1 MIIDVVALH
10 VGIMLPSRETAM
22 TGRHDVAGL
31 VEFGKEAE
39 AAGFDSV
46 WVGDSLLARSRAEPL
61 SVLAAVAAVTNRV
74 RLGTAALIAPLR
86 HPLLAAAQAATVDQ
100 LSGGRLILGV
110 GSAAPL
116 PESRREFD
124 AVGIPFAARSARLD
138 ETVALWRQAWTGE
151 GGFNGRFWQLDD
163 LAGAQPA
170 AHPAGPPVW
179 LAGGDTPK
187 VIERVAASYDGWLPF
202 LPNAGAYAQAW
213 NRIRDATDR
222 PITAALY
229 ATININ
235 DDAGSARAELDAY
248 MRAYYR
254 QPLEVMNQIQA
265 VRGGSIGEC
274 VDWLAG
280 YVEAGARHL
289 ILRIGALDARAGKV
303 ADQLLPAL
311 RGIEPKP
318 KGFD

>member
-1 MIIDVVALH
+1 
-10 VGIMLPSRETAM
+10 MLPSRETAM

-31 VEFGKEAE
+31 VKFGQEAE

-46 WVGDSLLARSRAEPL
+46 WIGDSLLARSRAEPM

-86 HPLLAAAQAATVDQ
+86 HPLLSAAQAATLDQ

-138 ETVALWRQAWTGE
+138 ETVALWRQAWTGM
-151 GGFNGRFWQLDD
+151 GSFNGRFWQLDD
-163 LAGAQPA
+163 LTGALPSA
-170 AHPAGPPVW
+170 SPTGPPVW

-202 LPNAGAYAQAW
+202 LPDAGAYAQGW

-235 DDAGSARAELDAY
+235 DDAGAARNELDAY
-248 MRAYYR
+248 MHAYYR
-254 QPLEVMNQIQA
+254 QPLEVMSQIQA
-265 VRGGSIGEC
+265 VRGGSIEEC

-289 ILRIGALDARAGKV
+289 VLRIGALDARAGV
-303 ADQLLPAL
+303 LAEQLLPAL
-311 RGIEPKP
+311 RGITPKVNH
-318 KGFD
+318 FD